1 MGMLNRKIIPYNPR
15 LVPLAKKLR
24 QNMTLSEVLLWQEIK
39 NKQLGVRFS
48 RQIPVDEY
56 IIDFYC
62 KKLQLAIEIDGNT
75 HSFEGQPEKDQVRQ
89 NKLEFFGIPFL
100 RFDDLDVKTNIKCV
114 VNEILRIIRTHPL
127 PLQGGE

>member
-1 MGMLNRKIIPYNPR
+1 MMSRKNIIPYNPK

-24 QNMTLSEVLLWQEIK
+24 QNMTLSEVLIWQEIK

-56 IIDFYC
+56 IVDFYC
-62 KKLQLAIEIDGNT
+62 KELMLAIEIDGVT
-75 HSFEGQPEKDQVRQ
+75 HTHENQPEKDLIRQ
-89 NKLEFFGIPFL
+89 KRLESFGISFI
-100 RFDDLDVKTNIKCV
+100 RFDDLDVKTNLRWV
-114 VNEILRIIRTHPL
+114 VNEILFRIENPPP